1 MKVKDKVAIVTGGG
15 GGLGEGISLCLANEG
30 AHVVVSDNQPDLAEK
45 VAGKVKELG
54 RNSMAIA
61 TDVTDEKQVQEL
73 VDGTVKEFG
82 GLDIMI
88 CAAGISGF
96 VHRGTNSTEPLI
108 IENIRVEDWDLT
120 FAVNTKGVF
129 LCNKIA
135 APIFRKQNSGKIVN
149 ISSVGAR
156 RPNEI
161 LMAYAASKAAVI
173 NFTQN
178 MAVHMAPHHVNVN
191 CVCPGIIY
199 TPMWKGGVEL
209 FSNLNPESLPPGT
222 DPKVLL
228 DSIVES
234 EIPFKK
240 YQTPEDIGKAVV
252 FLSSAEA
259 EEITGQSLNVC
270 GGMAF
275 N

>member
-1 MKVKDKVAIVTGGG
+1 MKLKDKIAIVTGGG
-15 GGLGEGISLCLANEG
+15 GGLGEGISLCLAREG
-30 AHVVVSDNQPDLAEK
+30 AHVVVSDNQKNLAED
-45 VAGKVKELG
+45 VAAKVKDLG
-54 RNSMAIA
+54 GKALA
-61 TDVTDEKQVQEL
+61 VETDVTDQKQVQNL
-73 VDGTVKEFG
+73 VDVTVKEFG

-88 CAAGISGF
+88 CGAGISGF

-108 IENIRVEDWDLT
+108 IENVRVEDWDLT
-120 FAVNTKGVF
+120 FAVNMKGVF
-129 LCNKIA
+129 LCNQAA
-135 APIFRKQNSGKIVN
+135 APIFRKQNAGKIVN
-149 ISSVGAR
+149 ISSVGGR
-156 RPNEI
+156 RPNENLI
-161 LMAYAASKAAVI
+161 AYAASKAAVI
-173 NFTQN
+173 NFTQS

-209 FSNLNPESLPPGT
+209 FSNLNPDSLPEGT
-222 DPKVLL
+222 DPKVIL
-228 DSIVES
+228 DSIVDS

-240 YQTPEDIGKAVV
+240 YQTPEDIGKAVL
-252 FLSSAEA
+252 FLSSEEA